1 VVLAVVAG
9 LSYTAWILEFL
20 LSPDIDVVDGYV
32 SELSARG
39 RPYRLVFSAG
49 DFTTGVLTVGVALAA
64 LLMLRR
70 RPWAVAGWSALGLFG
85 LWAIADSVFSMDC
98 APSIDTSCALR
109 ERADRVSFSHQF
121 HSVTSSLVIF
131 FGIAALLALSIAAR
145 RYGWWPALARW
156 GWLLALTEAV
166 LSLGTLALMYFGVWL
181 GLAQRFQISVLCMG
195 LLVIAGALCT
205 DWTAHRQVR
214 GAAARGRPTR
224 EKAGSTPP

>member
-1 VVLAVVAG
+1 
-9 LSYTAWILEFL
+9 
-20 LSPDIDVVDGYV
+20 
-32 SELSARG
+32 
-39 RPYRLVFSAG
+39 
-49 DFTTGVLTVGVALAA
+49 
-64 LLMLRR
+64 
-70 RPWAVAGWSALGLFG
+70 
-85 LWAIADSVFSMDC
+85 
-98 APSIDTSCALR
+98 
-109 ERADRVSFSHQF
+109 
-121 HSVTSSLVIF
+121 VIF

-205 DWTAHRQVR
+205 DWTAHRQAR
-214 GAAARGRPTR
+214 GAASRRRSTR